1 MTIRMFFVFFSLM
14 LYSCQNDAQTV
25 SSTKVEVLSLEQFR
39 YKIEKSNDIQIL
51 DVRTP
56 EEWAGGV
63 VKNAKQ
69 INIYDANFMEKVQK
83 EFSKDKPVVVY
94 CQAGVRSREAAK
106 KLKDSGYKTVY
117 DFSGGYAAW
126 KKGGN

>member
-1 MTIRMFFVFFSLM
+1 MMIRMFFVCFSM
-14 LYSCQNDAQTV
+14 MFYSCKNDAQTV
-25 SSTKVEVLSLEQFR
+25 SSANVEVLNLEQFKS
-39 YKIEKSNDIQIL
+39 KIEKGGEVQVL

-63 VKNAKQ
+63 VKNSKQ

-106 KLKDSGYKTVY
+106 KLKDSGYKEVY

-126 KKGGN
+126 KRGGN

>member
-1 MTIRMFFVFFSLM
+1 MVFVFFSLM

-39 YKIEKSNDIQIL
+39 SKIEKSNDIQIL

>member
-1 MTIRMFFVFFSLM
+1 MTIRMVFVFVSLM
-14 LYSCQNDAQTV
+14 LHSCKNDAQTV
-25 SSTKVEVLSLEQFR
+25 PSAKVEIINLEEFKS
-39 YKIEKSNDIQIL
+39 KIESGNQVQVL

-56 EEWAGGV
+56 EEWAKGV

-83 EFSKDKPVVVY
+83 ELSKDKPVVVY
-94 CQAGVRSREAAK
+94 CQAGVRSKEAAK
-106 KLKDSGYKTVY
+106 KLKDSGFKTVY

>member
-1 MTIRMFFVFFSLM
+1 MTFKMFFVFISLM
-14 LYSCQNDAQTV
+14 LYSCQNDAQTG
-25 SSTKVEVLSLEQFR
+25 SSTNVEILSLEQFKS
-39 YKIEKSNDIQIL
+39 KIEKSNEVQIL

-56 EEWAGGV
+56 DEWAGGV

-94 CQAGVRSREAAK
+94 CQAGVRSKEAAK
-106 KLKDSGYKTVY
+106 KLKDSGYKSVY

>member
-1 MTIRMFFVFFSLM
+1 MTIRMVFVFFSLM

-39 YKIEKSNDIQIL
+39 SKIEKSNDIQIL

>member
-1 MTIRMFFVFFSLM
+1 MTIRMVFVFFSLM

-25 SSTKVEVLSLEQFR
+25 SSTKVEVLTLEQFR
-39 YKIEKSNDIQIL
+39 SKIEKSNDIQIL